1 MQVPSGLPD
10 IPRPLKVYC
19 ERMSTPTHPD
29 PKHFVRNWREYDGSF
44 ATKLRLMLKNEAI
57 KVKNRE
63 LCCGHP
69 GEPGC

>member
-1 MQVPSGLPD
+1 
-10 IPRPLKVYC
+10 
-19 ERMSTPTHPD
+19 MSTPTHPD